1 MTERF
6 FQSPEP
12 IILPENTPLVFLE
25 GPVQG
30 APDWQ
35 TPFAHKLLDA
45 VPGIAVASPRATEAH
60 QENFRSKD
68 PAIKAQTSERQVTYE
83 FLARRLAFH
92 YGSIAMWYASQDP
105 SIPYPAGRRYAKT
118 TQIEN
123 GEVWG
128 VLAAQPDYPL
138 IVGFD
143 EGFIEDP
150 DNSRG
155 YISRNHALMNI
166 QEHGSLDEV
175 FDATVEAIERVKAVD
190 SRPIPSLASQSI
202 QRALDL
208 LGSEPQHTRS

>member
-1 MTERF
+1 MTELF
-6 FQSPEP
+6 FQSPQP

-35 TPFAHKLLDA
+35 TPFAHTLLDT

-68 PAIKAQTSERQVTYE
+68 SDIKAQTSERQVAYE

-92 YGSIAMWYASQDP
+92 YGTIAMWYASQDP
-105 SIPYPAGRRYAKT
+105 TIPYPTGRRYAKT

-128 VLAAQPDYPL
+128 VLATQPDYPL

-143 EGFIEDP
+143 EEFVEGP

-166 QEHGSLDEV
+166 QEYTSLNDV
-175 FDATVEAIERVKAVD
+175 LNATVEAITRVKAVD

-202 QRALDL
+202 QQALDL
-208 LGSEPQHTRS
+208 LDSEPPHTHS